1 MKNEETTFGGRRESQ
16 LYNLEFIVLKKA
28 SAAHLQD
35 SFDSSDSCSKKHSRL
50 NYINLTTNLPN
61 PTNIYHVATYKIR

>member
-35 SFDSSDSCSKKHSRL
+35 SFDSCD
-50 NYINLTTNLPN
+50 
-61 PTNIYHVATYKIR
+61 